1 MPIAV
6 PSRNALAFLLA
17 ALAMFGPFCIDA
29 IFPAFPAI
37 AHQFSASPLAMQ
49 QTISVYLMAY
59 AALSLL
65 IGALSDACGRRI
77 VILGGVG
84 IFLAASIGCALAQS
98 MPVLLAFRALQGASA
113 GVGLIVGRALI
124 RDCFEGPAAQK
135 LMSMIS
141 MIFGIAPALAPV
153 VGAWIVAWGGWHA
166 LFWALATFA
175 LGLLALCAVVLPE
188 THPPERRVGLS
199 PRSLFAS
206 YGEILASAQFPPLA
220 LAITCNFGG
229 LFVYIAGAPA
239 FVLGILHLRP
249 DQFYWL
255 FVPAISGL
263 VVGAMLAGRLAG
275 RVAARQLM
283 GAGYAIMASASLV
296 GLLVAAFVVPA
307 RVPWAVLPIA
317 FAAIGVNLISP
328 TLNLLVLDLFP
339 RRRGAASSVQGFIT
353 LSFNALLAGLLSPW
367 LADSPMHLA
376 VASACLYGGGL
387 VAWRWY
393 RAVAKRTPPA
403 GTIERELLT
412 EA

>member
-6 PSRNALAFLLA
+6 PSRNALACLLA

-37 AHQFSASPLAMQ
+37 AGQFGASALAMQ

-65 IGALSDACGRRI
+65 IGALSDALGRRV

-84 IFLAASIGCALAQS
+84 VFLVASAGCALAQS
-98 MPVLLAFRALQGASA
+98 MSALLAFRALQGTSA

-141 MIFGIAPALAPV
+141 MIFGIAPALAPI
-153 VGAWIVAWGGWHA
+153 VGAWIVGWGGWHS
-166 LFWALATFA
+166 LFWALAAFA
-175 LGLLALCAVVLPE
+175 CALLTLCFFVLPE
-188 THPPERRVGLS
+188 THPPSRRVSLS
-199 PRSLFAS
+199 PPSLLAS
-206 YGEILASAQFPPLA
+206 YRAILSSPQFLPLA
-220 LAITCNFGG
+220 LGITCNFGG
-229 LFVYIAGAPA
+229 LFVYIAAAPA
-239 FVLGILHLRP
+239 FVLGILRLRP

-263 VVGAMLAGRLAG
+263 VLGAMLAGRLAG
-275 RVAARQLM
+275 RVSARKLM
-283 GAGYAIMASASLV
+283 GAGYTIMAAAATA
-296 GLLVAAFVVPA
+296 GLLVAWLVVPS
-307 RVPWAVLPIA
+307 RVPWAVLPLA

-339 RRRGAASSVQGFIT
+339 RHRGAASSVQGFIT
-353 LSFNALLAGLLSPW
+353 LAFNALLAGLLAPW
-367 LADSPMHLA
+367 LADSALRLA
-376 VASACLYGGGL
+376 IASACLFGGGL

-393 RAVAKRTPPA
+393 RAIAKRAPPA

>member
-6 PSRNALAFLLA
+6 PSRNALACLLA

-37 AHQFSASPLAMQ
+37 ARQFDATPLAMQ

-65 IGALSDACGRRI
+65 IGALSDAWGRRV
-77 VILGGVG
+77 VILGGIGV
-84 IFLAASIGCALAQS
+84 FLVASVGCAVAES
-98 MPVLLAFRALQGASA
+98 MPALLVFRALQGTSA

-141 MIFGIAPALAPV
+141 MIFGLAPALAPI
-153 VGAWIVAWGGWHA
+153 VGAWIVGWGGWHA
-166 LFWALATFA
+166 LFWALTAFA
-175 LGLLALCAVVLPE
+175 AALLAICFVMLPE
-188 THPPERRVGLS
+188 THPLERRVSLA
-199 PRSLFAS
+199 PASLFAS
-206 YGEILASAQFPPLA
+206 YREIVSSEQFAPLA
-220 LAITCNFGG
+220 LAVTCNFGG

-239 FVLGILHLRP
+239 FVLGILRLHQ

-263 VVGAMLAGRLAG
+263 VLGAMLAGRLAG

-283 GAGYAIMASASLV
+283 GAGYTIMAVSAIG
-296 GLLVAAFVVPA
+296 GLLVAWFVVPA
-307 RVPWAVLPIA
+307 RVPWAVLPLA
-317 FAAIGVNLISP
+317 LGAIGINLISP

-353 LSFNALLAGLLSPW
+353 LAFNALLAGLLSPW
-367 LADSPMHLA
+367 LADSAMHLA
-376 VASACLYGGGL
+376 VASACLTAGGL

-393 RAVAKRTPPA
+393 RAIAKRSPPA
-403 GTIERELLT
+403 GVIERELLT